1 MERELKSATR
11 NKMKNSVMNALV
23 ENADVLIPKALV
35 ENEIANL
42 KAQAIQQ
49 MGGSSSPDPSLLPDD
64 LFSKQAE
71 KRVILGL
78 LMGEIMEEQK
88 IKADPA
94 KVRESVEELAST
106 YESPD
111 EVINW
116 YYGNKEQLSVIE
128 SQVVEDE
135 IFDFILTEAKVTEKK
150 MGYQDAIKPED
161 QTTES
166 AD

>member
-1 MERELKSATR
+1 MLYYKQIGET
-11 NKMKNSVMNALV
+11 
-23 ENADVLIPKALV
+23 
-35 ENEIANL
+35 
-42 KAQAIQQ
+42 
-49 MGGSSSPDPSLLPDD
+49 
-64 LFSKQAE
+64 SKQFSDRIKNE
-71 KRVILGL
+71 MRV
-78 LMGEIMEEQK
+78 QK
-88 IKADPA
+88 VCLCGKLDPMA
-94 KVRESVEELAST
+94 MRESVEELAST

-111 EVINW
+111 DVINW

-166 AD
+166 QEKGKKSN

>member
-1 MERELKSATR
+1 M
-11 NKMKNSVMNALV
+11 
-23 ENADVLIPKALV
+23 
-35 ENEIANL
+35 
-42 KAQAIQQ
+42 
-49 MGGSSSPDPSLLPDD
+49 
-64 LFSKQAE
+64 
-71 KRVILGL
+71 LGL

-88 IKADPA
+88 LKADPA

-111 EVINW
+111 DVINW

-135 IFDFILTEAKVTEKK
+135 IFDFILAEAKVTEKK

-161 QTTES
+161 RDNGKLKAEQLT
-166 AD
+166 